1 MDDIGLIVLQR
12 EIAADCAIAFEAY
25 RLAGERIAGCTTRDL
40 EAAAF
45 QFVRCYNAL
54 EQAALRLAKA
64 FENQIDDDR
73 GWHAEIMRR
82 LSLELPGIRPRV
94 FEQSDL
100 VHFRELRAFRHLIVH
115 AYDLTL
121 DLDRMRRLL
130 ADAEAVF
137 GNLEARYQTFFEAVS
152 RELDR

>member
-1 MDDIGLIVLQR
+1 M
-12 EIAADCAIAFEAY
+12 
-25 RLAGERIAGCTTRDL
+25 
-40 EAAAF
+40 
-45 QFVRCYNAL
+45 
-54 EQAALRLAKA
+54 
-64 FENQIDDDR
+64 
-73 GWHAEIMRR
+73 
-82 LSLELPGIRPRV
+82 
-94 FEQSDL
+94 
-100 VHFRELRAFRHLIVH
+100 HFRELRAFRHLIVH